1 MAKLAKIFSIAS
13 ATSGAQAGQP
23 YTVPPGKYAIV
34 NVLGGTGNA
43 GNGFILNGVSFP
55 IGDTIAAGALN
66 GMVLPAGSTIS
77 AVFVSG
83 GPVLLTGFEYD
94 V

>member
-34 NVLGGTGNA
+34 NVFGGTGNA
-43 GNGFILNGVSFP
+43 GNGFTLNGVSFQ
-55 IGDTIAAGALN
+55 IGDTMAATRFPGIT
-66 GMVLPAGSTIS
+66 LPAGSTIS

-83 GPVLLTGFEYD
+83 SPVLLTGFEYD
-94 V
+94 A